1 MNFET
6 KMMRSLKKGKKFV
19 RSMNSGAFKELT
31 VHFGFSIN
39 GVRENYRLC
48 IIHSPELFSLFGY
61 GTSKNEISLW
71 KQDTSCSS
79 RGVELFESEAFKAE
93 VELLRKEL
101 EESFTQEELRQTLH
115 DYTEAAKQFSR
126 DMGWVA

>member
-6 KMMRSLKKGKKFV
+6 KLMRSLKKGKKFI
-19 RSMNSGAFKELT
+19 RTMNSGAFKELT
-31 VHFGFSIN
+31 VHFGFSID

-48 IIHSPELFSLFGY
+48 IVHSPEVFSLFGY
-61 GTSKNEISLW
+61 GTSKNEIRLW
-71 KQDTSCSS
+71 KQDTANSAHSVS
-79 RGVELFESEAFKAE
+79 LFENEAFKAE
-93 VELLRKEL
+93 VELLKKEL
-101 EESFTQEELRQTLH
+101 EESFTQEEMAQTLK

>member
-31 VHFGFSIN
+31 VHFGFSID

-48 IIHSPELFSLFGY
+48 IVHSPEVFSLFGY
-61 GTSKNEISLW
+61 GTSKNETRLW
-71 KQDTSCSS
+71 KQDTSYSAH
-79 RGVELFESEAFKAE
+79 GVELFENEAFKAE
-93 VELLRKEL
+93 VEMLRKEL
-101 EESFTQEELRQTLH
+101 EESFTHEEMKQTLH

>member
-19 RSMNSGAFKELT
+19 RSMNSGAFKELS
-31 VHFGFSIN
+31 VHFGFSID

-48 IIHSPELFSLFGY
+48 IVHSPEVFSLFGY
-61 GTSKNEISLW
+61 GTSKNEIRLW
-71 KQDTSCSS
+71 KQDTSNSAHS
-79 RGVELFESEAFKAE
+79 VALFESEAFKEE
-93 VELLRKEL
+93 VEFLRKEV
-101 EESFTQEELRQTLH
+101 EESFTHEEMKQTLH

-126 DMGWVA
+126 DMGWAA